1 MSENI
6 KVVALRQ
13 PNEVDDPLTNILR
26 SGARQ
31 LLAQAVENEAAAFL
45 DAMKDLKLPDGR
57 DRLVRHGHGPER
69 TIQTGIGGVEVARV
83 KIRDRAAAEDGE
95 RIRFT
100 SAILPL
106 WARRTKSLD
115 ALLPVLYL
123 RGISTGDFQEALAAL
138 LGKDA
143 PNLSPAVIS
152 RLTAEWQG
160 EYERWQKRDL
170 SARRYVYVWA
180 DGVFLQA
187 RMEDHGECM
196 LVLIGATPEGRKE
209 LIGFQ
214 VGVRESAQSW
224 RELLVE
230 VKSRGL
236 TIAPEIAVGDGA
248 LGFWRALD
256 EVFPGTRHQ
265 RCWVHKT
272 TNVLNK
278 VALSVQTNMKKDL
291 REVYLAPNRASA
303 EVAIDVF
310 AEKYGAK
317 YDKAVECL
325 TKDRE
330 ALLALYEFPAE
341 HWDHLRTTNPIES
354 VFATVRHRTVRTKG
368 SLSPTTARLM
378 VFKLLCAASKTW
390 RRLKGTN
397 QLPKVIA
404 GVRFEN
410 GIEVIE
416 VPANHAA

>member
-1 MSENI
+1 MNETSNI
-6 KVVALRQ
+6 VALRQ
-13 PNEVDDPLTNILR
+13 PDAIDDPLTNILR
-26 SGARQ
+26 AGARQ
-31 LLAQAVENEAAAFL
+31 LLAQAVEIEVETFL
-45 DAMKDLKLPDGR
+45 ATVKDLKLADGR
-57 DRLVRHGHGPER
+57 ARVVRHGYGPAR
-69 TIQTGIGGVEVARV
+69 TIATGIGPVEVARA
-83 KIRDRAAAEDGE
+83 KIRDRGAAGDSE
-95 RIRFT
+95 RIRFS

-106 WARRTKSLD
+106 WARRTRSLD

-123 RGISTGDFQEALAAL
+123 RGISTGDFQEALTAL

-196 LVLIGATPEGRKE
+196 LVLIGATPEGKKE

-224 RELLVE
+224 RELLID
-230 VKSRGL
+230 VKQRGL
-236 TIAPEIAVGDGA
+236 QIAPEIAVGDGA
-248 LGFWRALD
+248 LGFWKALD

-272 TNVLNK
+272 VNVLDK
-278 VALSVQTNMKKDL
+278 VPLSVQANMKKDL
-291 REVYLAPNRASA
+291 REVYWAPNRAAA
-303 EVAIDVF
+303 EAAIDVF
-310 AEKYGAK
+310 AEKYRAK
-317 YDKAVECL
+317 YGRAVECL
-325 TKDRE
+325 AKDRD
-330 ALLALYEFPAE
+330 ALLAFYDFPAE

-368 SLSPTTARLM
+368 SLSSTTARLM
-378 VFKLLCAASKTW
+378 VFKLVIAASKTW

-404 GVRFEN
+404 GVRFN
-410 GIEVIE
+410 DGIEVIRM
-416 VPANHAA
+416 PANHAA

>member
-1 MSENI
+1 MNENSNI
-6 KVVALRQ
+6 VRLRQ
-13 PNEVDDPLTNILR
+13 PDEIDDPLTNILR

-31 LLAQAVENEAAAFL
+31 LLAQAVEMEAEAFL
-45 DAMKDLKLPDGR
+45 AAMKDLKLADGR
-57 DRLVRHGHGPER
+57 DRLVRHGHGPAR
-69 TIQTGIGGVEVARV
+69 TIQTGIGAVEVDRV
-83 KIRDRAAAEDGE
+83 KIRDRGAAGDGE

-106 WARRTKSLD
+106 WARRTRSLD

-196 LVLIGATPEGRKE
+196 LVLIGATPEGKKE

-230 VKSRGL
+230 VKKPW
-236 TIAPEIAVGDGA
+236 A
-248 LGFWRALD
+248 
-256 EVFPGTRHQ
+256 
-265 RCWVHKT
+265 
-272 TNVLNK
+272 
-278 VALSVQTNMKKDL
+278 
-291 REVYLAPNRASA
+291 
-303 EVAIDVF
+303 
-310 AEKYGAK
+310 
-317 YDKAVECL
+317 
-325 TKDRE
+325 
-330 ALLALYEFPAE
+330 
-341 HWDHLRTTNPIES
+341 
-354 VFATVRHRTVRTKG
+354 
-368 SLSPTTARLM
+368 
-378 VFKLLCAASKTW
+378 
-390 RRLKGTN
+390 
-397 QLPKVIA
+397 
-404 GVRFEN
+404 
-410 GIEVIE
+410 
-416 VPANHAA
+416 